1 MKTKSFF
8 TSLLLTLIIN
18 LTLYS
23 QEFNPNGL
31 MADIE
36 YLSSDQLEGRFAG
49 TKGEKAAANYI
60 ANRFERLNLKKLSKE
75 YLQNFSFTLPNNPH
89 EEIQY
94 DSYNKDQINA
104 INVVGYLDNNK
115 ENTVIIGAH
124 YDHIGYGGIYS
135 LDSDRMEKNKIH
147 NGADDN
153 ASGVAL
159 LLNLAERLIK
169 EDSSNNNYLFIA
181 FSAEELGLIGS
192 KYFAENPLISLE
204 NANYMI
210 NLDMVGRLNKEKE
223 LSIFG
228 AGTSPIFKQIINSLN
243 NSFSLKI
250 IDDGTGPSDHT
261 SFYNKGIPVL
271 FFNSGSHQDYH
282 RSTDDFELIN
292 FDGIVEISN
301 YVFDIINELNN
312 YGKLNF
318 SETVSEQPTIARFK
332 VSLRVMPDY
341 VYDKKGMK
349 ADQIIKGGPA
359 YKAGLLDGD
368 VIIKIGEYNIDDIY
382 AYMEALSK
390 FEIGQE
396 ILVVVLRDGEQI
408 KFKVQL

>member
-8 TSLLLTLIIN
+8 TSLLLTLIFN

-23 QEFNPNGL
+23 QEFDSNGL

-49 TKGEKAAANYI
+49 TEGEKAAAEYI
-60 ANRFERLNLKKLSKE
+60 ANRFKRLDLKKLSKE
-75 YLQNFSFTLPNNPH
+75 YLQNFSFKLPDNPH
-89 EEIQY
+89 EEILY

-135 LDSDRMEKNKIH
+135 LDTDRMEKNKIH

-169 EDSSNNNYLFIA
+169 DDSSNNNYLFIA

-210 NLDMVGRLNKEKE
+210 NLDMVGRLNTEKE
-223 LSIFG
+223 LSVFG
-228 AGTSPIFKQIINSLN
+228 AGTSPIFRQVINSLN

-359 YKAGLLDGD
+359 DKAGLLDGD
-368 VIIKIGEYNIDDIY
+368 VIIKLGEYSIDDIY
-382 AYMEALSK
+382 SYMEALSK

-408 KFKVQL
+408 EFKVQL